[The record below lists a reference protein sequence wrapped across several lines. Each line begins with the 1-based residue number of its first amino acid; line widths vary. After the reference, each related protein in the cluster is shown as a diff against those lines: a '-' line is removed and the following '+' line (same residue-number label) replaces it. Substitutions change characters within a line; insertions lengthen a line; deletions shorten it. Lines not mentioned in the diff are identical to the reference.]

1 MAMISAFTTV
11 DKMAHNSRKFAFTLS
26 PTNYGYWKTM
36 IEPFLITN
44 NLMGYVDGSIPC
56 PSKTLSV
63 TDGATVPKENPNY
76 PIWVSNDAHVR
87 MLIISTISEASFR
100 HVQGTTSRDLWL
112 SLKKAYAPHS
122 TSREY
127 TLKTQLLRIKMHGDE
142 TPDAYLNRAQEYAD
156 ALAAIGE
163 PVKDK
168 DLVMLVVSGLREEYN
183 GLKTTITAR
192 QSPTAFS
199 ELHALLSDHDYMLEK
214 TRTPIAPY
222 GPQAFYGARPS
233 NNNRSNDNNNR
244 GNRNNSRGNN
254 RGRDN
259 GRQFDW
265 ASTQNTV
272 YGTCNRCDIGH
283 IPSQCP
289 NRDPYTI
296 RTRPS
301 ANFANTSAQ
310 SSNAFANWHSDTGA
324 NSHVT
329 HDLEAMD
336 NSEAYYGDDALHV
349 GNGKGL
355 PILHIGSSKVYSPQ
369 KTFSLKNILQ
379 VPEISHNLL
388 SVQKFCHDNDVF
400 FEFHTSYFG
409 VKDESTHTT
418 LLIGP
423 SKHGLYT
430 ITLPQ
435 LKSINK
441 VSFSA
446 VRASPT
452 IWHRRL
458 GHPHQRLL
466 HSMLSNFSLPVT
478 NKSLSSFCNSCPLG
492 KSSKLPLFESGF
504 RSNNILD
511 LVYCDVWGPA
521 PLLSFEGHRYFMLCV
536 DHHSR
541 YMWIYHL
548 AQKSDVYSTFKS
560 FVQMVERQFTTK
572 LKNVQTDW
580 GGEFRNLASFFSS
593 LGIIHRRSC
602 PHTSEQNGFVERRNR
617 HVVETGLTLLAQACV
632 PQRFWHY
639 AFDTA
644 VYLINR
650 MPSRT
655 STNKSPFEHIFKRSP
670 DYSFLRVFGCLC
682 FPHLRP
688 YNRHKMDFR
697 STPCVFLGY
706 SPSHHGYR
714 CLDISTERLYIARH
728 VRFNEAQFPFDIPK
742 TTSPPPSKTSPY
754 YSSESPYV
762 IPTTDHPSPSSPR
775 SPISSPSSVSHLSP
789 TSQTSPES
797 SNGQPSPVS
806 TTSIPTPPPPTPPPP
821 PPPITRQR
829 PANLRQNPKQRVP
842 YNPSANHATVLPTTI
857 TEPTSF
863 TVANNS
869 PEWRQAMKE
878 EYDALMKNG
887 TWSLVPRASNTNVV
901 DGKWVYRLKRDKN
914 GAITRYKAR
923 FVAKGF
929 RQQPGIDF
937 HETFSPVVKSTTIR
951 AVLSLAVTNDWP
963 LRQLDIQNAFLHGNL
978 KEQVYM
984 KQPPGFID
992 PQRPNH
998 VCLLHKSLYGLK
1010 QAPRAWFER
1019 LSKALFDLGFKG
1031 SKTDPSLFI
1040 YSRGDTLLYILVY
1053 VDDIIVTGNNKGT
1066 IDNIICQL
1074 GSAFALKDLGPLNY
1088 FLGIEIVPHVSGILL
1103 SQKKYI
1109 LELLQSAGLSNCN
1122 LVSSPMVTSSS
1133 LSLDDSTAFSNP
1145 VKYRQVVGSL
1155 QYVTLSRRDIA
1166 FAVNKVCS
1174 LQYVTTENHWSAVKR
1189 ILRYLHG
1196 TVEHGML
1203 IRRSSGSTLQAF
1215 TDVLWKGN
1223 IDTSLEAFS
1232 DVDWA
1237 GDSDDRRST
1246 GGFAMYLGSSLIS
1259 WTARKQ
1265 RTVSR
1270 SSTEAEY
1277 KAFADTVAEL
1287 TWLQAL
1293 LHELGIRSLPTPRFL
1308 FLRSNLQVVA
1318 RP

>member
-11 DKMAHNSRKFAFTLS
+11 DKTAHNSRKFAFTLS

-56 PSKTLSV
+56 PSKTLSI
-63 TDGATVPKENPNY
+63 TDDATVPKENLNY
-76 PIWVSNDAHVR
+76 PIWVSNDAYVR
-87 MLIISTISEASFR
+87 MLIISTISEASFH

-112 SLKKAYAPHS
+112 SLEKAYAPHS

-127 TLKTQLLRIKMHGDE
+127 TFKTQLLTIYMHGDE
-142 TPDAYLNRAQEYAD
+142 TPDAYLNRAQKYAD
-156 ALAAIGE
+156 ALAAISE

-183 GLKTTITAR
+183 GLKITITVR
-192 QSPTAFS
+192 QSPTVFS
-199 ELHALLSDHDYMLEK
+199 ELHALLSDHDYMLGK
-214 TRTPIAPY
+214 TRAPAPSITSSFAANYAVGSPSMPEARQSQLSELTVQLSALGFQVSPITPS
-222 GPQAFYGARPS
+222 GPQAFYGARS
-233 NNNRSNDNNNR
+233 NNNNNNNRNNNNNNR

-254 RGRDN
+254 NRGHGN

-272 YGTCNRCDIGH
+272 YSTCNRCGIGH

-289 NRDPYTI
+289 NRDPSTI

-301 ANFANTSAQ
+301 ANFANTRAQ
-310 SSNAFANWHSDTGA
+310 SSNASANWHSDTGA

-329 HDLEAMD
+329 PDLEAMD

-369 KTFSLKNILQ
+369 KTFSLKNILH

-400 FEFHTSYFG
+400 FEFHTSYF
-409 VKDESTHTT
+409 VEKD
-418 LLIGP
+418 
-423 SKHGLYT
+423 
-430 ITLPQ
+430 
-435 LKSINK
+435 
-441 VSFSA
+441 
-446 VRASPT
+446 
-452 IWHRRL
+452 
-458 GHPHQRLL
+458 
-466 HSMLSNFSLPVT
+466 
-478 NKSLSSFCNSCPLG
+478 
-492 KSSKLPLFESGF
+492 
-504 RSNNILD
+504 D
-511 LVYCDVWGPA
+511 
-521 PLLSFEGHRYFMLCV
+521 
-536 DHHSR
+536 
-541 YMWIYHL
+541 
-548 AQKSDVYSTFKS
+548 
-560 FVQMVERQFTTK
+560 
-572 LKNVQTDW
+572 
-580 GGEFRNLASFFSS
+580 
-593 LGIIHRRSC
+593 
-602 PHTSEQNGFVERRNR
+602 
-617 HVVETGLTLLAQACV
+617 
-632 PQRFWHY
+632 
-639 AFDTA
+639 
-644 VYLINR
+644 
-650 MPSRT
+650 
-655 STNKSPFEHIFKRSP
+655 
-670 DYSFLRVFGCLC
+670 
-682 FPHLRP
+682 
-688 YNRHKMDFR
+688 
-697 STPCVFLGY
+697 
-706 SPSHHGYR
+706 
-714 CLDISTERLYIARH
+714 
-728 VRFNEAQFPFDIPK
+728 
-742 TTSPPPSKTSPY
+742 
-754 YSSESPYV
+754 
-762 IPTTDHPSPSSPR
+762 PSSPR
-775 SPISSPSSVSHLSP
+775 SPSSSPFSVSHLSP

-797 SNGQPSPVS
+797 SNGQPFPVS

-821 PPPITRQR
+821 PITRQR
-829 PANLRQNPKQRVP
+829 PLNLRQNPKQRVP

-857 TEPTSF
+857 NVPTTLRS
-863 TVANNS
+863 
-869 PEWRQAMKE
+869 
-878 EYDALMKNG
+878 D
-887 TWSLVPRASNTNVV
+887 
-901 DGKWVYRLKRDKN
+901 WVYRLKQDKN

-923 FVAKGF
+923 FVAK
-929 RQQPGIDF
+929 
-937 HETFSPVVKSTTIR
+937 
-951 AVLSLAVTNDWP
+951 
-963 LRQLDIQNAFLHGNL
+963 DIQNAFLHGNL

-984 KQPPGFID
+984 KQPLGFID

-1010 QAPRAWFER
+1010 QSPRAWFER

-1031 SKTDPSLFI
+1031 SKMDPSLFI
-1040 YSRGDTLLYILVY
+1040 YSSGDTLLYILVY

-1074 GSAFALKDLGPLNY
+1074 GSVFALKDLGTLNY

-1122 LVSSPMVTSSS
+1122 PVSSPMVTSSS

-1155 QYVTLSRRDIA
+1155 QYVTLSRPDIA
-1166 FAVNKVCS
+1166 FAVNKVC
-1174 LQYVTTENHWSAVKR
+1174 QYMHAPTENHWSAVKR

-1223 IDTSLEAFS
+1223 PDTSLEAFS
-1232 DVDWA
+1232 DADWA

-1246 GGFAMYLGSSLIS
+1246 GGFAIYLGSNLIS

-1277 KAFADTVAEL
+1277 KALADTVAEL

-1293 LHELGIRSLPTPRFL
+1293 LNELGIRSSSTPILWCDNLGATYLSANPIFHARTKHVEIDYHFVREKVAQGDLRVQHISTHDQIADIFTKPLPTPRFL
-1308 FLRSNLQVVA
+1308 FLRSKLQVMGERERERERGAIRERRERA
-1318 RP
+1318 RPSEEREVRVEMREMRETLQAREREEAVERKKRDESDRDLEMSMRARAGEREPTEREHEREREQRDRERD